1 MSADVNRKKME
12 NTNPVVNGEVTTP
25 VSEHVK
31 PQEPA
36 EVILEDITAKP
47 APQAGSKTDPNLL
60 LASLKEER
68 EKRKALEEELETL
81 KSSNLSDEEV
91 VSDEGKILGDKIKN
105 LEASLNEIR
114 TDSAKKDV
122 LIAHPILKEKW
133 DEFEEFRSDPEN
145 KGMNLRTA
153 AKAYLVENGLIDV
166 PRKGLE
172 RPTGGS
178 KVPPASGTMTAQEAE
193 NLMKND
199 FKKYQELIR
208 KGQLKI
214 Q

>member
-1 MSADVNRKKME
+1 M
-12 NTNPVVNGEVTTP
+12 
-25 VSEHVK
+25 
-31 PQEPA
+31 
-36 EVILEDITAKP
+36 
-47 APQAGSKTDPNLL
+47 
-60 LASLKEER
+60 
-68 EKRKALEEELETL
+68 
-81 KSSNLSDEEV
+81 
-91 VSDEGKILGDKIKN
+91 
-105 LEASLNEIR
+105 EASLNEIR

-172 RPTGGS
+172 SPTGGS
-178 KVPPASGTMTAQEAE
+178 KVAPASGTMTAQEAE

>member
-1 MSADVNRKKME
+1 ME
-12 NTNPVVNGEVTTP
+12 EKTPVVNGEVTAP
-25 VSEHVK
+25 NSEVVK
-31 PQEPA
+31 PQEQEP
-36 EVILEDITAKP
+36 VIPEDITQKP
-47 APQAGSKTDPNLL
+47 APQSGSKTDPNLL
-60 LASLKEER
+60 LKSLQEER
-68 EKRKALEEELETL
+68 EKRKLVEEELETL

-91 VSDEGKILGDKIKN
+91 VSDEGRILAGKIKT
-105 LEASLNEIR
+105 LETSLDELR
-114 TDSAKKDV
+114 SESAKKDV
-122 LIAHPILKEKW
+122 LIANPILKEKW
-133 DEFEEFRSDPEN
+133 NEFEEFRSDPEN

-153 AKAYLVENGLIDV
+153 AKAFLVENGLIDV

-172 RPTGGS
+172 KPTGGT
-178 KVPPASGTMTAQEAE
+178 KVPLPSGTMTAQEAE

>member
-1 MSADVNRKKME
+1 ME
-12 NTNPVVNGEVTTP
+12 NTNPVVNGEVTAP
-25 VSEHVK
+25 NSEVVK
-31 PQEPA
+31 PQEQEPVVP
-36 EVILEDITAKP
+36 EETPKP

-68 EKRKALEEELETL
+68 EKRKLLEEELETL
-81 KSSNLSDEEV
+81 KSSNLSEEEV
-91 VSDEGKILGDKIKN
+91 VSDEGRILAGKIKT
-105 LEASLNEIR
+105 LEASLDEIR
-114 TDSAKKDV
+114 SDSAKKDV
-122 LIAHPILKEKW
+122 LIANPILKEKW
-133 DEFEEFRSDPEN
+133 NEFEEFRSDPEN

-153 AKAYLVENGLIDV
+153 AKAFLVENGLIDV

-172 RPTGGS
+172 KPTGGT
-178 KVPPASGTMTAQEAE
+178 KIPLPSGTMTAQEAE

>member
-1 MSADVNRKKME
+1 ME
-12 NTNPVVNGEVTTP
+12 NTNTVVNDEVTTS

-31 PQEPA
+31 PQEQE
-36 EVILEDITAKP
+36 EVVKEDTTTKP

-68 EKRKALEEELETL
+68 EKRKQLEEKLQALE
-81 KSSNLSDEEV
+81 SSALSEDDV
-91 VSDEGKILGDKIKN
+91 VSDEGKILRDEIK
-105 LEASLNEIR
+105 SLRSEISDIKQ
-114 TDSAKKDV
+114 DSVKKDLLV
-122 LIAHPILKEKW
+122 ANPILKEKW
-133 DEFEEFRSDPEN
+133 SEFEEFRTDPDN

-153 AKAYLVENGLIDV
+153 AKAFLVENGLIDA

-172 RPTGGS
+172 KSTGGT
-178 KVPPASGTMTAQEAE
+178 KVIPSSGMTAQEAE

-199 FKKYQELIR
+199 FKKYQELIK

>member
-1 MSADVNRKKME
+1 ME
-12 NTNPVVNGEVTTP
+12 NINPIVNEEVIASN
-25 VSEHVK
+25 SEVVK
-31 PQEPA
+31 PQEQEPD
-36 EVILEDITAKP
+36 IPEDITQKP

-60 LASLKEER
+60 LKSLQEER
-68 EKRKALEEELETL
+68 NKRKVLEEELETL

-199 FKKYQELIR
+199 FKKYQDLIR

>member
-1 MSADVNRKKME
+1 ME
-12 NTNPVVNGEVTTP
+12 NTKPVVNGEVTAP
-25 VSEHVK
+25 NGEVVK
-31 PQEPA
+31 PQEQELVVP
-36 EVILEDITAKP
+36 EETSKP

-68 EKRKALEEELETL
+68 EKRKLLEEELETL
-81 KSSNLSDEEV
+81 KSSNLSEEEV
-91 VSDEGKILGDKIKN
+91 VSDEGRILAGKIKT
-105 LEASLNEIR
+105 LEASLDEIR
-114 TDSAKKDV
+114 SESAKKDV
-122 LIAHPILKEKW
+122 LIANPILKEKW
-133 DEFEEFRSDPEN
+133 NEFEEFRSDPEN

-153 AKAYLVENGLIDV
+153 AKAFLVENGLIDV

-172 RPTGGS
+172 RPTGGT
-178 KVPPASGTMTAQEAE
+178 KTPLPSGTMTAQEAE

-199 FKKYQELIR
+199 FKKYQDLIR

>member
-1 MSADVNRKKME
+1 ME
-12 NTNPVVNGEVTTP
+12 EKTPVVNGEVTAP
-25 VSEHVK
+25 NSEVVK
-31 PQEPA
+31 PQEQEP
-36 EVILEDITAKP
+36 VIPEDITQKP
-47 APQAGSKTDPNLL
+47 APQSGSKTDPNLL
-60 LASLKEER
+60 LKSLQEER
-68 EKRKALEEELETL
+68 EKRKLVEEELETL

-91 VSDEGKILGDKIKN
+91 VSDEGRILAGKIKT
-105 LEASLNEIR
+105 LETSLDELR
-114 TDSAKKDV
+114 SESAKKDV
-122 LIAHPILKEKW
+122 LIANPILKEKW
-133 DEFEEFRSDPEN
+133 NEFEEFRSDPEN

-153 AKAYLVENGLIDV
+153 AKAFLVENGLIDV

-172 RPTGGS
+172 KPTGGT
-178 KVPPASGTMTAQEAE
+178 KTPLPSGTMTAQEAE

>member
-1 MSADVNRKKME
+1 ME
-12 NTNPVVNGEVTTP
+12 EKTPVVNGEVTAP
-25 VSEHVK
+25 NSEVVK
-31 PQEPA
+31 PQEQEP
-36 EVILEDITAKP
+36 VIPEDITQKP
-47 APQAGSKTDPNLL
+47 APQSGSKTDPNLL
-60 LASLKEER
+60 LKSLQEER
-68 EKRKALEEELETL
+68 EKRKLAEEELETL

-91 VSDEGKILGDKIKN
+91 VSDEGRILAGKIKT
-105 LEASLNEIR
+105 LETSLDELR
-114 TDSAKKDV
+114 SESAKKDV
-122 LIAHPILKEKW
+122 LIANPILKEKW
-133 DEFEEFRSDPEN
+133 NEFEEFRSDPEN

-153 AKAYLVENGLIDV
+153 AKAFLVENGLIDV

-172 RPTGGS
+172 KPTGGT
-178 KVPPASGTMTAQEAE
+178 KVPLPSGTMTAQEAE